1 MKLSIITPYYKT
13 LDYTKELARVLE
25 PQLNSE
31 TEWIIVDDGCNEK
44 ELDSIKAKVIHLEVP
59 SGNASKPRNVG
70 LDNAKGKYIAFI
82 DSDDMV
88 APNYISRILEEIE
101 KGFDYC
107 YISWKW
113 RNGEVII
120 DEEAPKWNTCV
131 WNCVYNKSL
140 IRNRRFDCNKNIGED
155 EEFNKVRGG
164 KRRNIT
170 DILYYYNWNRPDSL
184 TTRFSNGEI
193 MREKIKCGLLVYQ
206 KAISKIGG
214 IETFIFEFMKALY
227 KDYDITFV
235 YKDTDPDQLRRYKKY
250 VRCIKFN
257 NQFFECDKY
266 ICASNQ
272 DNIADNVNSLSG
284 EYFDMIHADL
294 DAMEWTY
301 YSHPKT
307 TKHIAVSE
315 LAKRGIEMQDNRP
328 CIVIYNL
335 LELVENKKP
344 IMIMSAQRFSE
355 EKGEK
360 EMKMFSR
367 RCKERGIPVVW
378 VCFTDN
384 KVGEE
389 DNILFHQS
397 VLDIQNYFGGF
408 DYFASFSKTE
418 SYGYSLVQAM
428 SYGLPLIVRDI
439 PILDELGFKD
449 GVHGYKLDYDLSNM
463 DEIIDKLYKI
473 PKCKYE
479 KLDNKQDWINALG
492 KINKYND
499 YEREMEMKYLVE
511 ALDTYEINDI
521 SDSELGRIPK
531 AGETWI
537 VSKERLDVLLGENS
551 SGIKYVRVLEEIK
564 EDEVLEAHV
573 NDDKDVEVGVE
584 VVEEKKATKPK
595 KTTKKK

>member
-13 LDYTKELARVLE
+13 LKYTKELANVLV
-25 PQLNSE
+25 PQLTKD

-44 ELDSIKAKVIHLEVP
+44 ELDDIKAKVIHLEVP

-70 LDNAKGKYIAFI
+70 LDNAKGDYIAFI

-88 APNYISRILEEIE
+88 APNYIEEILKAIE

-107 YISWKW
+107 YISWSSK
-113 RNGEVII
+113 NGEVII
-120 DEEAPKWNTCV
+120 NDEPPKWNTCV
-131 WNCVYNKSL
+131 WNCIYNREL
-140 IRNRRFDCNKNIGED
+140 IGNRRFDCGKNIGED
-155 EEFNKVRGG
+155 EEFNKVRHG
-164 KRRNIT
+164 KRLNIVEV
-170 DILYYYNWNRPDSL
+170 LYYYNWNRPDSL
-184 TTRFSNGEI
+184 TTKYSNGEI
-193 MREKIKCGLLVYQ
+193 PREYIKCGLLVYQ

-214 IETFIFEFMKALY
+214 IETFIFEFLKALHNV
-227 KDYDITFV
+227 YDITFV
-235 YKDTDPDQLRRYKKY
+235 YKDTDLDQLKRYKKY
-250 VRCIKFN
+250 VRCIKYN

-284 EYFDMIHADL
+284 EYYDMIHADL
-294 DAMEWTY
+294 EAMGWTY

-307 TKHIAVSE
+307 TCHIAVSN
-315 LAKRGIEMQDNRP
+315 LAKRGIELQDNRP

-335 LELVENKKP
+335 LEITENRKP

-355 EKGEK
+355 EKGEA
-360 EMKMFSR
+360 EMKKFSR
-367 RCKERGIPVVW
+367 RCKERGLPVVW

-389 DNILFHQS
+389 DNILFKQS

-408 DYFASFSKTE
+408 DYFESFSKTE

-463 DEIIDKLYKI
+463 DEVIDKLYKI

-511 ALDTYEINDI
+511 ALPVYEENGV
-521 SDSELGRIPK
+521 SDAELGYIPK
-531 AGETWI
+531 AGETWT

-551 SGIKYVRVLEEIK
+551 SGIKYVNVLEEIK
-564 EDEVLEAHV
+564 EEEPKK
-573 NDDKDVEVGVE
+573 KDTQPKEETEDGVKE
-584 VVEEKKATKPK
+584 TKPK
-595 KTTKKK
+595 KTAKKK